1 MTDITHHISDPLLAS
16 YAAGSLSWPFA
27 LVVAAH
33 VSLCDECRARL
44 GAHEAAGAA
53 AMQAVPPVD
62 VSDGAKSAL
71 MARLDDPAPEMASP
85 ARAGI
90 YPAPV
95 VVAMGRAVPR
105 WRPVGGGVQQAILR
119 RGGEGSARLLKIPP
133 RQAVPDHGHRGLE
146 MTLVLQ
152 GSFADEDG
160 TFAAGD
166 VEIAD
171 EAVEHSPV
179 AGPGAPCIC
188 LAATEA
194 PLRFRSL
201 VPRLLQPLLRI

>member
-1 MTDITHHISDPLLAS
+1 MTNIAHHVSDPLLAS
-16 YAAGSLSWPFA
+16 YAAGTLSWPFA
-27 LVVAAH
+27 LVVATH

-53 AMQAVPPVD
+53 AMEGLSPVA
-62 VSDGAKSAL
+62 VSDDAKAAL
-71 MARLDDPAPEMASP
+71 MARLDEPAPETAPP
-85 ARAGI
+85 AGSGI

-95 VVAMGRAVPR
+95 VAAMGRAVPR
-105 WRPVGGGVQQAILR
+105 WRAVGGGVKQAILR
-119 RGGEGSARLLKIPP
+119 RGPEGSARLLHIPP
-133 RQAVPDHGHRGLE
+133 RQAVPDHGHHGLE

-152 GSFADEDG
+152 GSFRDEDG
-160 TFAAGD
+160 TFEAGD

-171 EAVEHSPV
+171 DAVEHSPV

-201 VPRLLQPLLRI
+201 VPRLLQPILRI